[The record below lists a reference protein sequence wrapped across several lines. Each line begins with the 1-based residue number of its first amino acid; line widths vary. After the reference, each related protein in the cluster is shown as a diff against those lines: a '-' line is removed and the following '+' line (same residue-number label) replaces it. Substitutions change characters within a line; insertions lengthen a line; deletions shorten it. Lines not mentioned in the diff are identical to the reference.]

1 MTWASKLY
9 ETYENCSSFA
19 GINDH
24 GIILMPIAH
33 TTVSANI
40 ECCLDSNGNMY
51 HAVVLPKDEAKTMIP
66 CSIESSNRT
75 GKGACK
81 VPHPLFD
88 KLFFMAKDFK
98 NYYNDN
104 KYENSY
110 EIYENHLVKWCN
122 SEFGNEKV
130 KFLLSYLKKGT
141 LIKDLVSLGVLYC
154 DEKNQLLDDWDSDD
168 EKPAIFKVAN
178 QKEAVIR
185 FRLGNDIEGLW
196 EDIEIQNS
204 FINYYVPTI
213 EKQDLCF
220 ITGKTMPITTKNPA
234 KIRNVADMAK
244 LISSNDST
252 GFTYRGLLT
261 DSEQCMA
268 IGYMTSQKIHNAL
281 KWLIE
286 RQGYRN
292 LSTELAIIVWGTH
305 HVDTVDPLIDTGT
318 LFSEIGE
325 ELGIPSTNEEYAK
338 ALNKAING
346 YGSKR
351 FTQFENV
358 VVMGID
364 SATPGRLSI
373 VYYNELEG
381 SNYLKQLKKWHLSC
395 AWQNQIRYEA
405 QGKDEKGKI
414 KYKRIVYTGA
424 PSPKSIINVAYG
436 KVIKETLMKST
447 TKRLL
452 SCIIDGNS
460 LPRDII
466 ENVFNRLVSYSTETE
481 REFDESL
488 HVGCALIRKYL
499 NDMERGTK
507 EEWKMNLDLEQKD
520 TSYLWGRLLA
530 YAHELE
536 STANYLSDKEN
547 AAGRETNA
555 ERYRKQFQLYPVETW
570 FKIYDNLKPYRN
582 KFRRAKSGGIL
593 FNLDTGMNEISA
605 ILEINDPS
613 LISGALKKSFILGY
627 CAQLDEFRKIKLE
640 KKQNKVERE
649 ED

>member
-1 MTWASKLY
+1 MTWTSKLC
-9 ETYENCSSFA
+9 ETYDNCSSFI
-19 GINDH
+19 GVNDH
-24 GIILMPIAH
+24 EIILMPIAH
-33 TTVSANI
+33 TTISANI
-40 ECCLDSNGNMY
+40 ECYLDSNSNLY
-51 HAVVLPKDEAKTMIP
+51 NAVVLPKDEAKTMIP

-75 GKGACK
+75 GTGACK

-104 KYENSY
+104 KYDNSY
-110 EIYENHLVKWCN
+110 EIYESHLAKWCN

-141 LIKDLVSLGVLYC
+141 LIKDLVNLGVLYC
-154 DEKNQLLDDWDSDD
+154 DEKNQLLDDWNSDD
-168 EKPAIFKVAN
+168 EKPAIFKVTN
-178 QKEAVIR
+178 QKDAVIR
-185 FRLGNDIEGLW
+185 FRLSDAIGGLW
-196 EDIEIQNS
+196 EDKEIQNS
-204 FINYYVPTI
+204 YINYYVPTI
-213 EKQDLCF
+213 EKQDICYV
-220 ITGKTMPITTKNPA
+220 TGKLMATVTKNPA

-252 GFTYRGLLT
+252 PFTYRGLLT
-261 DSEQCMA
+261 NSDQCMS
-268 IGYMTSQKIHNAL
+268 IGYITSQKIHNTL

-305 HVDTVDPLIDTGT
+305 HVDTVDPLIDTGA

-325 ELGIPSTNEEYAK
+325 EPARPSTHEEYAK
-338 ALNKAING
+338 ILNKAIMG

-351 FTQFENV
+351 FTELEDV
-358 VVMGID
+358 VVIGID
-364 SATPGRLSI
+364 SSKKDKGRLAI
-373 VYYNELEG
+373 VYYNELKG
-381 SNYLKQLKKWHLSC
+381 SQYLKKLEKWHLSC
-395 AWQNQIRYEA
+395 SWQNQV
-405 QGKDEKGKI
+405 GDEKQGTNEKD
-414 KYKRIVYTGA
+414 KRIVYTGA

-436 KVIKETLMKST
+436 EKVKETLMKST

-452 SCIIDGNS
+452 SCILDGNS
-460 LPRDII
+460 LPRDIV
-466 ENVFNRLVSYSTETE
+466 ENVFNRLVSYSAETE
-481 REFDESL
+481 REFDKSL

-499 NDMERGTK
+499 NDLGRGTK

-547 AAGRETNA
+547 AADRETNA

-570 FKIYDNLKPYRN
+570 FKIYENLKPYRN

-613 LISGALKKSFILGY
+613 LISGPLKKSFILGY

-640 KKQNKVERE
+640 KKQKKVERE